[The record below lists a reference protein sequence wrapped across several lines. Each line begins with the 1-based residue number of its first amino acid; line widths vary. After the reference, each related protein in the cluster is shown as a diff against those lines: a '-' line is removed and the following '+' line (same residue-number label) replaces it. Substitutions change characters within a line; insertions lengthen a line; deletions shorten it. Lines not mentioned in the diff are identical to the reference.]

1 MKSEYFDRNHHQ
13 GRNMP
18 INKELKIK
26 SSTKKDRDIS
36 FMINKYRGPYMQL
49 KCNTITKRVNIFTS
63 QILKNLSTI

>member
-1 MKSEYFDRNHHQ
+1 
-13 GRNMP
+13 MP
-18 INKELKIK
+18 INEKLKIK